1 MSPIDLEDFGRSLK
15 RPDSKE
21 LSKEDLERFYQ
32 EQIRKLEKDYEEKIK
47 KAYKEGFEQ
56 GYKKAAEEVTQ
67 TLNKEFEQKL
77 KKALQE
83 KEKEIR
89 IEQEKIK
96 DQVLNFLKE
105 IKDRY
110 KKHIDFVDE
119 LILSV
124 LEEIM
129 EYLYINPENADYV
142 AEEIKKIVEDLKIAP
157 EITVEVSPQLKSLLD
172 LHSDNV
178 KIVERKDFKGGD
190 FTVKIE
196 NVQFENRFKEKV
208 NILKDEIKRE
218 IKKNSPL

>member
-1 MSPIDLEDFGRSLK
+1 MPDLDLEDFGRSLN

-21 LSKEDLERFYQ
+21 LSKEDLEKFYQ
-32 EQIRKLEKDYEEKIK
+32 EQIRKLEKEYEEKLQQSYEK
-47 KAYKEGFEQ
+47 GFEE
-56 GYKKAAEEVTQ
+56 GYKNAAEEVKEILT
-67 TLNKEFEQKL
+67 KEFEQKL
-77 KKALQE
+77 NKALEE
-83 KEKEIR
+83 KEKELGIK
-89 IEQEKIK
+89 QEEIK
-96 DQVLNFLKE
+96 KQVLDFLKE

-110 KKHIDFVDE
+110 RKHVDFVDE

-142 AEEIKKIVEDLKIAP
+142 SEEIKKIIEDLKISP
-157 EITVEVSPQLKSLLD
+157 EITVEVSPQLRSFVD
-172 LHSDNV
+172 FQSDNI